1 MDDTLLSLYVDVCEY
16 ASISKAAQANFLSR
30 QSLAKAMDRLESQV
44 GAQLLVRTHTGVIP
58 TEAGKHLLDAARKRL
73 ASWNK
78 ALARIKALET
88 DLKTLRIGCQM
99 AMIADET
106 LETMLFD
113 PDMPGG
119 VQLVFMNTPK
129 TACWSMMREGKLD
142 LSYTLAPRNDANI
155 VEIPCRCPFEG
166 PYLIMNRRNVLAGG
180 AHVNDDA
187 LGGQTV
193 LVLNDPSSSNSHLLG
208 YLNRAKA
215 QVLFMPSTNSLLKD
229 LIVRDTGVLVV
240 PGSAVLQFRDPQ
252 IVAKP
257 IDDFPPIMWQSLLRV
272 RDCTAEVV
280 QVGQRIAELLE
291 AQYETIPYLVAAD
304 GTVRFA

>member
-1 MDDTLLSLYVDVCEY
+1 MDDVLLSLFIDVCEY
-16 ASISKAAQANFLSR
+16 ASISKAAQANFLTR
-30 QSLAKAMDRLESQV
+30 QSLAKAMDKLEAQV
-44 GAQLLVRTHTGVIP
+44 GAKLLVRTHTGVIP
-58 TEAGKHLLDAARKRL
+58 PEAGKQLLDAARKRL
-73 ASWNK
+73 ANWNK
-78 ALARIKALET
+78 ALARIRALET

-106 LETMLFD
+106 LNTMLFD

-129 TACWSMMREGKLD
+129 TKCWNMMRTGKLD

-155 VEIPCRCPFEG
+155 VEVPCRCPFSG
-166 PYLIMNRRNVLAGG
+166 PYLLMSRHNELARG
-180 AHVNDDA
+180 AHVDVEA
-187 LGGQTV
+187 LDGQTV

-208 YLNRAKA
+208 YLNRANV
-215 QVLFMPSTNSLLKD
+215 QVLFMPSTNSLLRS
-229 LIVRDTGVLVV
+229 LIARGTGMLVV
-240 PGSAVLQFRDPQ
+240 PGSAVLQFRDLD

-257 IDDFPPIMWQSLLRV
+257 IDDFPPIMWLSLLRT

-291 AQYETIPYLVAAD
+291 AQYETIPYRLAAD
-304 GTVRFA
+304 GTVSFV